1 MQSNDKRHALK
12 LIPNDPYS
20 KQQARKKLRDKCLMR
35 IQEERYLKRNASVM
49 HARETWL
56 NAMVEQEVMKM
67 GHIWSEEV
75 RCLFLTQDIGHII
88 REEYYHA
95 INIYEQQCSVEVGHL
110 SLDHLLAIEQEIA
123 NETTHS

>member
-67 GHIWSEEV
+67 GHIWSEE
-75 RCLFLTQDIGHII
+75 DIGHII